1 MTKRVPISK
10 CVKCAHYR
18 FERCPLEDLD
28 PCNFTP
34 SPEAMNEKFRIRYL
48 AFVTAFG
55 IAVIIFTIIFYH
67 T

>member
-1 MTKRVPISK
+1 
-10 CVKCAHYR
+10 
-18 FERCPLEDLD
+18 
-28 PCNFTP
+28 
-34 SPEAMNEKFRIRYL
+34 MNEKFRIRYL